1 MKQIL
6 QSLKNGRTTISDI
19 PMPQIK
25 PGHLLIQT
33 TKSLISPG
41 TEKMLVAFGEASLL
55 EKARQQ
61 PDKVRMVMSKIKTD
75 GLIPA
80 LAAVRHK
87 LDQLIPMGYSNVG
100 KVIALGQGVEEFTVG
115 DRVVSNGAHAE
126 IVCVAKN
133 LCCKI
138 PESVTDDDAA
148 FAILGAIALQ
158 GIRLAEPAIG
168 ESFVVIGLGL
178 IGLLTVQLLRAC
190 GCRILAMDLDTEKAK
205 LAQTFGAETL
215 NLSSGADAIQIAQ
228 QFSRDRGCDGVIIT
242 CATKSNVPIQ
252 QAAKMCRK
260 RGRITLVGVAGLQL
274 SRADFYEKEL
284 RFQVSCAYGP
294 GRYDHQYEQQGQD
307 YPLGYV
313 RFTAQRNFEAFLD
326 LLSQDTIRVASL
338 ITHRYAIENAHHAYE
353 SLTTADQSQAKI
365 IGIML
370 DYPNAQEQTAARTI
384 HLVEPKAATTVK
396 PVNTCPP
403 ELDTCHPALVS
414 GCGVG
419 FIGAGNYARR
429 VLIPAF
435 KKTTAT
441 SIMIACANGIS
452 GAETAKRFQIATV
465 TTDTETLMHDER
477 INTVVIATRH
487 NNHADFVLQA
497 LAANKHVFVEKPL
510 CLTLSELANI
520 NEALKK
526 SSTLLMVGFNRRF
539 APHTQ
544 KIKTLLQ
551 HCHQPKTFI
560 MTVNAGLI
568 PANHW
573 TQDAKVGGGRIIGEA
588 CHFIDLLR
596 YLADHPITGFHLT
609 SMNKTAIKSDK
620 ISISLTFKDGSFGI
634 IHYLANGH
642 ASFPK
647 ERLEVFA
654 GGAVLQLD
662 NFRKLRAFGWPGFKR
677 MHLWRQ
683 DKGQNA
689 CAHSF
694 VHAIENHSPSPIR
707 SEEILE
713 VARVTIEIAES
724 CA

>member
-6 QSLKNGRTTISDI
+6 QSLKNGRTKISDI
-19 PMPQIK
+19 PMPQVK

-75 GLIPA
+75 GLLPT
-80 LAAVRHK
+80 LTAVRHK

-100 KVIALGQGVEEFTVG
+100 KVIAVGRGVSEFMVG

-138 PESVTDDDAA
+138 PDSVADDDAA

-158 GIRLAEPAIG
+158 GIRLAEPAMG
-168 ESFVVIGLGL
+168 EAFAVIGLGL
-178 IGLLTVQLLRAC
+178 IGLLTVQLLRAG
-190 GCRILAMDLDTEKAK
+190 GCRVLGIDLDAEKTT
-205 LAQTFGAETL
+205 LAQTFGAETV

-242 CATKSNVPIQ
+242 CATKSNVPVQ

-260 RGRITLVGVAGLQL
+260 RGRIILVGVAGLQL

-294 GRYDHQYEQQGQD
+294 GRYDHRYEQQGQD

-326 LLSQDTIRVASL
+326 LLAVRTIRVAPL
-338 ITHRYAIENAHHAYE
+338 ITQRYEIENAHCAYE
-353 SLTTADQSQAKI
+353 SLTHEENSNSKEKI

-370 DYPNAQEQTAARTI
+370 DYPITDQQDYTRTI
-384 HLVEPKAATTVK
+384 NLTAEATTAYK
-396 PVNTCPP
+396 IHSSSIPP
-403 ELDTCHPALVS
+403 QNSLSCR
-414 GCGVG
+414 VG
-419 FIGAGNYARR
+419 FIGAGNYASR

-441 SIMIACANGIS
+441 CSMIACANGIS
-452 GAETAKRFQIATV
+452 GAETAKRFHIATV
-465 TTDTETLMHDER
+465 TTDTQTLISDEH

-487 NNHADFVLQA
+487 DNHADFVLQA
-497 LAANKHVFVEKPL
+497 LAADKNVFVEKPL
-510 CLTLSELANI
+510 CMTLLELTEIEN
-520 NEALKK
+520 ALKK
-526 SSTLLMVGFNRRF
+526 SSKLLMVGFNRRF
-539 APHTQ
+539 SPHIE

-551 HCHQPKTFI
+551 NCQQPKSFI
-560 MTVNAGLI
+560 MTVNAGHV

-573 TQDAKVGGGRIIGEA
+573 TQDANVGGGRIIGEV

-596 YLADHPITGFHLT
+596 YLVDTPIANFHLT
-609 SMNKTAIKSDK
+609 CMNEIAIKSDK
-620 ISISLTFKDGSFGI
+620 ISISLTFTDGSFGI

-654 GGAVLQLD
+654 GGGVLQLD

-683 DKGQNA
+683 DKGQQS
-689 CAHSF
+689 CARAF
-694 VHAIENHSPSPIR
+694 VRAVENGLASPIPA
-707 SEEILE
+707 EEIIE
-713 VARVTIEIAES
+713 VARITIEIAES
-724 CA
+724 IT